1 MFGFD
6 RVTTMGRRGWMTVGA
21 LACAAALTA
30 SAEATPVPI
39 EVTPVDAGTGANT
52 AYVLINFTGGD
63 VSLFR
68 VKFDGTAT
76 GADLLTTLDALP
88 GFELITV
95 DFGPGFGI
103 AVQKIAYNGHSFE
116 GFGFEPGPGD
126 TFDYGYWGYYTRDTS
141 ADAWAESFIGPSTRT
156 VSDGSWDGYGWT
168 AGINNTGDFFQDF
181 DFAGA
186 IPPDVTIKE
195 TTDDG
200 TGSATP
206 EPASLGLLAMG
217 VTSIL
222 AFRRRS
228 R

>member
-1 MFGFD
+1 MAA
-6 RVTTMGRRGWMTVGA
+6 GA
-21 LACAAALTA
+21 LACAAAMATV
-30 SAEATPVPI
+30 AEAAPI
-39 EVTPVDAGTGANT
+39 PVTPIDAGSGAST

-68 VKFDGTAT
+68 VKFDGTPT
-76 GADLLTTLDALP
+76 GADLLSTLDALP

-126 TFDYGYWGYYTRDTS
+126 SFDYGYWGYYTRES
-141 ADAWAESFIGPSTRT
+141 ALDAWSESFIGASMRT

-186 IPPDVTIKE
+186 VPPEVSINTSNG
-195 TTDDG
+195 DG
-200 TGSATP
+200 DGDGNGGNSAVP
-206 EPASLGLLAMG
+206 EPASMGLLALS
-217 VTSIL
+217 VV
-222 AFRRRS
+222 AFAAATRRS
-228 R
+228 RS